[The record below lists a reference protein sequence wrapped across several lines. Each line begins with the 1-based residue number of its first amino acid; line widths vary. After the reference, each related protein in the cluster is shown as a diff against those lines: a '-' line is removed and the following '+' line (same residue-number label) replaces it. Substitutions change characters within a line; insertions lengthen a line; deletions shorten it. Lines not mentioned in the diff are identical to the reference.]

1 MRAWLAILVAVASL
15 AVAACTTTTAAAD
28 LKTGDCINLVST
40 VDANGDNVMGNE
52 VVDCSKSHDEEVFS
66 VFDYPNATSAFP
78 GYEQIGSVQ
87 QGQCQSDFEDYVGVT
102 WEQSSYTISYA
113 SPDESSWASGDRA
126 IHCLLADASGG
137 KLTGSA
143 EGSER

>member
-1 MRAWLAILVAVASL
+1 MRAWLATVVVASL
-15 AVAACTTTTAAAD
+15 AIAACTSTTASAD

-40 VDANGDNVMGNE
+40 VDANGDNVQGNS
-52 VVDCSKSHDEEVFS
+52 VVDCTQPHDKEVFS
-66 VFDYPNATSAFP
+66 VFDYPNAGSAFP

-87 QGQCQSDFEDYVGVT
+87 QGQCQSDFEEYVGVT
-102 WEQSSYTISYA
+102 WEQSSFTISYG

-126 IHCLLADASGG
+126 IHCLLGDASGG

-143 EGSER
+143 QGSER